1 MTALLNE
8 YFVVILLVLFCGV
21 LFWAFKPKKK
31 KKNQML
37 AGKTSTEDED

>member
-1 MTALLNE
+1 MATLLNE
-8 YFVVILLVLFCGV
+8 YFVIILLVLFCGV

-37 AGKTSTEDED
+37 ADKSSSADEG